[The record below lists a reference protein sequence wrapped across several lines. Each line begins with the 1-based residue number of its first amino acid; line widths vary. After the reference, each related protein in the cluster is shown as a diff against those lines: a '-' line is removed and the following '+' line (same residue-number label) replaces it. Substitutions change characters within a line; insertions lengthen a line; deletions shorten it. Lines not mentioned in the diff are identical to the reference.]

1 MKYAIVEAESYTDLQ
16 HMVVERYGEE
26 AQILSHRTIRRRG
39 VLGLFGRDIIEAHIG
54 YHESRRS
61 DISEAQKILRNV
73 SSSHSSNTILREI
86 RQLSNKLD
94 QQHIAQQRHNDLQQ
108 SLPALETLRQS
119 LEENDFSQQFIIY
132 LLQQARTFFSLEQME
147 DEKFV
152 RNKITEWIADNI
164 RIENLQRRPRGT
176 IISLIGPTGV
186 GKTTTI
192 AKLAARLGYS
202 ARGQKRAEIRILTID
217 NYRIAAKEQLEKY
230 GEMMKMPVDMVVTAE
245 ELRTKLALYEN
256 SDYILIDTIGKSPH
270 EAMKLGKMQE
280 LLRECGPNTHFAL
293 TISATTKQSDIMTIM
308 RQYEPFDYSSIIV
321 TKLDE
326 TSVIGNII
334 SALRNSDK
342 PLSFF
347 TTGQGVP
354 HDIENASVQQLLMR
368 LKDLRLDPSYTNHK
382 IGANNG

>member
-1 MKYAIVEAESYTDLQ
+1 MKYVIVEAESYADLQ
-16 HMVVERYGEE
+16 RMVTEQYGED
-26 AQILSHRTIRRRG
+26 AQILSHRTVHRRG
-39 VLGLFGRDIIEAHIG
+39 MLGLFGREIIEAHIG
-54 YHESRRS
+54 YHEQRRS
-61 DISEAQKILRNV
+61 DVTEAQKILRNV
-73 SSSHSSNTILREI
+73 SNSHSSNAILREI
-86 RQLSNKLD
+86 RQLSRKLD
-94 QQHIAQQRHNDLQQ
+94 QQHVEQQRLDHQQ
-108 SLPALETLRQS
+108 PLPTLETLRQL
-119 LEENDFSQQFIIY
+119 LEDNDFGQQFIIY
-132 LLQQARTFFSLEQME
+132 LLQQARTFFSLEQIE

-152 RNKITEWIADNI
+152 KHKITEWIADSI

-202 ARGQKRAEIRILTID
+202 ARGKKRAEIRILTID

-245 ELRTKLALYEN
+245 ELRTKLALYED

-270 EAMKLGKMQE
+270 EAVKLGKIQE
-280 LLRECGPNTHFAL
+280 LLRECGPDSHFAL

-308 RQYEPFDYSSIIV
+308 RQYEPFGYSSIIV

-326 TSVIGNII
+326 TTVIGNVI

-342 PLSFF
+342 PLSFL

-354 HDIENASVQQLLMR
+354 HDIENASIEQLLMR
-368 LKDLRLDPSYTNHK
+368 LKNLRLDPSYTK
-382 IGANNG
+382 PRK